1 LGVDKVVV
9 ARISALTIAFTG
21 MLIYSISAQAGINPF
36 KKTKNYIFG
45 NDVSWYLKESA
56 AVKSGSAKDG
66 SDTLYYH
73 LNVTKDRLRLRLAKN
88 DPSGEIANTRDLS
101 KLTIADVLLDG
112 RRFIQFQ
119 RCLDN
124 QEQVGKKLKQG
135 ALVANDTC
143 VNSGGG
149 GDFSIQLDTA
159 SRNELKAASNIEL
172 VIEPYGRPVKLKYS
186 MSGFST
192 IMNKLDKP
200 KPVVKPVVKA
210 KAVVKPK
217 PKPKPK
223 PKKKIV
229 KMCLA
234 KPPANFKSA
243 VRAVSYPCG
252 NKARQ
257 EKAEQSIAAMVEKEK
272 QKMAAEMAR
281 LKQEEEAKEKA
292 GKSNEIEM
300 EWNKKQT
307 EMWIKRCSKHW
318 TKGVSPCF
326 CEKYL
331 DSAPPGVTNTCG
343 G

>member
-1 LGVDKVVV
+1 MVM

-36 KKTKNYIFG
+36 KKTKNYVFG
-45 NDVSWYLKESA
+45 NDVAWYLKENA
-56 AVKSGSAKDG
+56 AAKSGRAKDG

-73 LNVTKDRLRLRLAKN
+73 LNVSKNRFRLRLAKN

-101 KLTIADVLLDG
+101 KLAIADVLLDG

-186 MSGFST
+186 MLGFST
-192 IMNKLDKP
+192 IMSKLDKP
-200 KPVVKPVVKA
+200 KPKPKPVARSVVKA
-210 KAVVKPK
+210 KPVV
-217 PKPKPK
+217 KPKPK

-234 KPPANFKSA
+234 KPPADFKSA
-243 VRAVSYPCG
+243 VRAVSYPCE

-257 EKAEQSIAAMVEKEK
+257 EKAKQSIAALVEKEK

-281 LKQEEEAKEKA
+281 LKQEEEAREKA
-292 GKSNEIEM
+292 SKSNQIET
-300 EWNKKQT
+300 EWAKKQT
-307 EMWIKRCSKHW
+307 EMWIKRCEKHW

-331 DSAPPGVTNTCG
+331 DSAPPGVTNSCG

>member
-1 LGVDKVVV
+1 MVV

-21 MLIYSISAQAGINPF
+21 MLIYSISAQAGMNPF
-36 KKTKNYIFG
+36 KKTKNHVFG
-45 NDVSWYLKESA
+45 NDIAWQLKEGA
-56 AVKSGSAKDG
+56 VVKSGRAKGG

-73 LNVTKDRLRLRLAKN
+73 LNVTKDRLRLRLGKN

-101 KLTIADVLLDG
+101 KLAIADVLLDG

-124 QEQVGKKLKQG
+124 QEQVNKKLKQG

-149 GDFSIQLDTA
+149 GDFSIRLDTA

-172 VIEPYGRPVKLKYS
+172 IIEPYGRPVKLKYS
-186 MSGFST
+186 MSGFSA

-200 KPVVKPVVKA
+200 RPVAKPVVKA
-210 KAVVKPK
+210 KKPVVIKPR
-217 PKPKPK
+217 PK
-223 PKKKIV
+223 PKKRVV

-234 KPPANFKSA
+234 RPPADFKSA
-243 VRAVSYPCG
+243 VKAVSYPCG

-257 EKAEQSIAAMVEKEK
+257 EKAKQSIAAVVEKEK

-281 LKQEEEAKEKA
+281 LKQEEEARDKA
-292 GKSNEIEM
+292 SKSNQIET
-300 EWNKKQT
+300 EWAKKQS
-307 EMWIKRCSKHW
+307 EIWIKRCEKHW
-318 TKGVSPCF
+318 VKGVSPCF
-326 CEKYL
+326 CEKYI